1 MSKPENINRRKFIE
15 MGVGLGMGLGM
26 QWTGAL
32 AAGLIFPGSVNAALT
47 SIRKAIPKTGE
58 LLPVI
63 GMGTSRTFNAS
74 GDADLL
80 ARLQQVTQTFF
91 DLGGGMIDSSPM
103 YGSSQKV
110 LGELLPKVKG
120 KKNLFAATKVW
131 VEGKEEGIKQMEA
144 SRQQWGIQKFDLM
157 QIHNLVD
164 WETHFETL
172 QKMKADGK
180 IRYIGI
186 TTSHGRYHSQLS
198 EILEKHDFDFV
209 QLTYNIGNRDV
220 EFPLLSIAQEKG
232 IAVIANRPY
241 QRGDLFRHVKGKP
254 LPAWAHE
261 FNCTSWGQ
269 FFLKYVVSHPAI
281 TCAIPAT
288 TKVKHLEDNML
299 AGISVLPTPKQ
310 RIQMVKYFESF

>member
-1 MSKPENINRRKFIE
+1 MLKMSKPENINRRQFIE
-15 MGVGLGMGLGM
+15 KGIGLA
-26 QWTGAL
+26 GAV
-32 AAGLIFPGSVNAALT
+32 ASGFIYSGSVNAALT

-58 LLPVI
+58 MLPVI
-63 GMGTSRTFNAS
+63 GMGTSRTFDAS
-74 GDADLL
+74 GDAELL
-80 ARLQQVTQTFF
+80 ARLMRVTQTFF

-103 YGSSQKV
+103 YGASQKV
-110 LGELLPKVKG
+110 LGKLLPKVNG

-131 VEGKEEGIKQMEA
+131 IEGKEEGVEQMNA
-144 SRQQWGIQKFDLM
+144 SREQWGIQNFDLM

-164 WETHFETL
+164 WENHFETL
-172 QKMKADGK
+172 QQMKADGK

-198 EILEKHDFDFV
+198 NILEKHNFDFV

-220 EFPLLSIAQEKG
+220 ESPLLSIAQEKG
-232 IAVIANRPY
+232 VAVIANRPY

-254 LPAWAHE
+254 LPAWAGD

-269 FFLKYVVSHPAI
+269 YFLKYAVSHPAV

-288 TKVKHLEDNML
+288 TKVKHMKDNMQ
-299 AGISVLPTPKQ
+299 AARGVLPTPKQ
-310 RIQMVKYFESF
+310 RIQMVKYFESL

>member
-1 MSKPENINRRKFIE
+1 MSKPENINRRQFIE
-15 MGVGLGMGLGM
+15 KGIGLA
-26 QWTGAL
+26 GAV
-32 AAGLIFPGSVNAALT
+32 ASGFIYSGSVNAALT

-58 LLPVI
+58 MLPVI
-63 GMGTSRTFNAS
+63 GMGTSRTFDAS
-74 GDADLL
+74 GDAELL
-80 ARLQQVTQTFF
+80 ARLMRVTQTFF

-103 YGSSQKV
+103 YGASQKV
-110 LGELLPKVKG
+110 LGKLLPKVNG

-131 VEGKEEGIKQMEA
+131 IEGKEEGVEQMNA
-144 SRQQWGIQKFDLM
+144 SREQWGIQNFDLM

-164 WETHFETL
+164 WENHFETL
-172 QKMKADGK
+172 QQMKADGK

-198 EILEKHDFDFV
+198 NILEKHNFDFV

-220 EFPLLSIAQEKG
+220 ESPLLSIAQEKG
-232 IAVIANRPY
+232 VAVIANRPY

-254 LPAWAHE
+254 LPAWAGD

-269 FFLKYVVSHPAI
+269 YFLKYAVSHPAV

-288 TKVKHLEDNML
+288 TKVKHMKDNMQ
-299 AGISVLPTPKQ
+299 AARGVLPTPKQ
-310 RIQMVKYFESF
+310 RIQMVKYFESL